1 MFDKRKKER
10 NTTGIIRKQKEL
22 NDWSYEFAL
31 VNDNLKMVDFSGIKK
46 IIEQSFVENQTVP
59 VPLSSNMEGICI
71 VWFFLLVFNE
81 IWIFSEYDRTWEFWN
96 NFNFLFQVFKK

>member
-46 IIEQSFVENQTVP
+46 IIEQLCVQNQTVSI
-59 VPLSSNMEGICI
+59 PLSSNMDGSL
-71 VWFFLLVFNE
+71 VFFLVFNG
-81 IWIFSEYDRTWEFWN
+81 IWFFPEYDGTWEFWN
-96 NFNFLFQVFKK
+96 NFNFLFQIFKK